1 MNLTKSIV
9 AAALAVTTT
18 LGIVPAT
25 QAQARSSVS
34 ISYRDYDYRGDY
46 RGDRRDYRRDY
57 RRDDRRHRWDRDRDG
72 IPDRYDRYDNRRW
85 GWNDGYRYRDARRC
99 WTEWRY
105 DRWQDERVA
114 VRFCR

>member
-18 LGIVPAT
+18 LGIIPVT

-34 ISYRDYDYRGDY
+34 ISYRDNDYRGDY
-46 RGDRRDYRRDY
+46 RGDRRDYRH
-57 RRDDRRHRWDRDRDG
+57 DDRRQRWDRDRDG
-72 IPDRYDRYDNRRW
+72 IPNRYDRYDNRRW
-85 GWNDGYRYRDARRC
+85 GWNNSSGYRYRDARRC

-114 VRFCR
+114 VRICR